1 VVLLSPCRLIVA
13 QEGEQPPATKF
24 GASRLYEKG
33 APPTGPDYLVDLF
46 DQILRQNDV
55 CPL

>member
-1 VVLLSPCRLIVA
+1 MILLSPCRLIVA
-13 QEGEQPPATKF
+13 QEGEQPAAAKL

-33 APPTGPDYLVDLF
+33 APPTGPDDLVDLF
-46 DQILRQNDV
+46 DQILRQNNV